1 MPTRRLA
8 LVLLATL
15 GVAWTPQSLEPE
27 KVEVEYDHSTD
38 FSAYKTYA
46 WVPFLEPSS
55 NAANHV
61 RITRAVEQGLEAKGL
76 TKVKPADASVLL
88 HYYTRLDKKVRG
100 NPSKSSSYW
109 APSSPRF
116 VVNFDKVE
124 VGTLVLEMW
133 DGRRKDVVWQ
143 GKVSDVAPRPDQVE
157 EAIDKAVTRI
167 LAVYPPKPEKA
178 SGP

>member
-1 MPTRRLA
+1 MSTRRA
-8 LVLLATL
+8 VLLLLLAASSL
-15 GVAWTPQSLEPE
+15 AWSPQSFEPG
-27 KVEVEYDHSTD
+27 KVDVDYDHAID
-38 FSAYKTYA
+38 FSTYRTYA
-46 WVPFLEPSS
+46 WVPFLEPSA

-61 RITRAVEQGLEAKGL
+61 HITRAVEQGLKAKGL
-76 TKVKPADASVLL
+76 TKVKPTEASVLL

-124 VGTLVLEMW
+124 VGTLVLELW

-143 GKVSDVAPRPDQVE
+143 AKVSDVAPRPDQVE

-167 LAVYPPKPEKA
+167 LAVYPPRPEGA
-178 SGP
+178 P

>member
-1 MPTRRLA
+1 MSTSRAALLA
-8 LVLLATL
+8 LAVLGLAW
-15 GVAWTPQSLEPE
+15 APQSFEPG
-27 KVEVEYDHSTD
+27 KVDVEYDHAVD

-46 WVPFLEPSS
+46 WVPFQEPTA

-61 RITRAVEQGLEAKGL
+61 RITRAVEEGLAAKGF
-76 TKVKPADASVLL
+76 TRAKPTEAGVLL

-124 VGTLVLEMW
+124 VGTLVLELW
-133 DGRRKDVVWQ
+133 DGRRQDVVWQ
-143 GKVSDVAPRPDQVE
+143 GKVEGVAPRPDQVE
-157 EAIDKAVTRI
+157 EALDKAVTRI
-167 LAVYPPKPEKA
+167 LAVYPPRAEGAP
-178 SGP
+178 